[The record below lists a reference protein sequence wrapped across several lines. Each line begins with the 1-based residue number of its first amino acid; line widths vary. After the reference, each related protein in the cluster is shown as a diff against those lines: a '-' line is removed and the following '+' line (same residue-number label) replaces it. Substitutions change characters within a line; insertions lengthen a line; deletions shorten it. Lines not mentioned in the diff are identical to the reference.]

1 MHCVAGLAL
10 AAGNGSVSTTAMLF
24 HAVNIA
30 DTVKLILLGVAV
42 FAATRL
48 LAGRRSLPRWLQILG
63 YALLPVL
70 VIGGAAFAVNSGALN
85 AVLRV
90 TAAALAVG
98 RGGDPRG
105 DASLAELAA
114 AGHRAGF
121 QSNPTRWLSYLPS
134 AQLLRA
140 TGRVSPAADS
150 SSQGSASSADSEWP
164 DCAAARGRCVSWR
177 RASAPAGLD
186 PRRARLSNPMEAVG
200 QLNAS
205 RTTSG

>member
-85 AVLRV
+85 AVLTASLLLLLLWVAAVTLAATRHSPNSPPPV
-90 TAAALAVG
+90 TAPGSNPIPRVG
-98 RGGDPRG
+98 CRTCPRHNSSGPLVGFLRRPTRRRRDQLRRRTPNGQTAQRPEDVACPGGARAHRLGWTRGG
-105 DASLAELAA
+105 
-114 AGHRAGF
+114 RAC
-121 QSNPTRWLSYLPS
+121 PTRW
-134 AQLLRA
+134 
-140 TGRVSPAADS
+140 
-150 SSQGSASSADSEWP
+150 
-164 DCAAARGRCVSWR
+164 
-177 RASAPAGLD
+177 
-186 PRRARLSNPMEAVG
+186 RLW
-200 QLNAS
+200 
-205 RTTSG
+205 TS